1 MPGRGSKRKYKVNIE
16 YFFLLSWKNSD
27 IISIPFFMQ
36 FALYWVKCSWFFC
49 QIITRYIGAEDKT
62 PFWKRGVT
70 SWAFAPSC
78 GRFLRTGEPDCAL
91 VLSRGLLT
99 MCNKLK
105 LHPCLPS
112 STHICVYKSLTLS
125 RMRLN
130 SLTLFKCLFV
140 LKCFLCYNSQCVPLM
155 CTGGEQPIPLWN
167 EHDGTTDGEKP
178 KILLYSLSLQF
189 KVISLWWQNS
199 GPRCY

>member
-1 MPGRGSKRKYKVNIE
+1 
-16 YFFLLSWKNSD
+16 
-27 IISIPFFMQ
+27 
-36 FALYWVKCSWFFC
+36 
-49 QIITRYIGAEDKT
+49 
-62 PFWKRGVT
+62 
-70 SWAFAPSC
+70 
-78 GRFLRTGEPDCAL
+78 
-91 VLSRGLLT
+91 

-130 SLTLFKCLFV
+130 SLTLFKYLFA
-140 LKCFLCYNSQCVPLM
+140 LKCFLCYNSECVPLM
-155 CTGGEQPIPLWN
+155 YTGGEQPIPLWN

-189 KVISLWWQNS
+189 KVISL
-199 GPRCY
+199 